1 MKKLMIMLTSILA
14 TATIFGA
21 PANMKPAE
29 TGSTPNGSWVKVR
42 VTANVVE
49 GIAVNE
55 ASPIDFGNLV
65 KDNYADKGNPI
76 YQNGEKIRD
85 ITHGRVIYRAN
96 TIGYNTFT
104 TKLETDRIDLDFVGS
119 SGVEDEVSTN
129 TKIKNVKIDGI
140 GTTSEDVTLVNG
152 QGERQL
158 TAWFVAYNGTS
169 ADKANGVGYTIDY
182 VNGNLGK
189 QQKLGNYEG
198 TVKVIAESKANRI

>member
-1 MKKLMIMLTSILA
+1 MKKILLVVASILA
-14 TATIFGA
+14 TTTAFGA
-21 PANMKPAE
+21 PANMGPPE

-65 KDNYADKGNPI
+65 KDNSAVKGTQI
-76 YQNGEKIRD
+76 YQDGEKIREN
-85 ITHGRVIYRAN
+85 TPGRVIYRAN

-119 SGVEDEVSTN
+119 SGVEDTTSTN
-129 TKIKNVKIDGI
+129 TKIKNVKIEGI
-140 GTTSEDVTLVNG
+140 GTDSEEVTLVNG
-152 QGERQL
+152 QGERKL
-158 TAWFVAYNGTS
+158 TAWFQAYNSKSAGTNEQYV
-169 ADKANGVGYTIDY
+169 ADYE
-182 VNGNLGK
+182 NGNLGK

-198 TVKVIAESKANRI
+198 TVKVIAESKAKLPA